1 MNFDGKVMVEAQRAK
16 VWDFLLDVNRF
27 ASCVPGVEEVT
38 QLDERTFDGSIS
50 ARVGPISGS
59 FSFRASIVDSK
70 PPDELTARVEGKD
83 SVTSST
89 LNGLMNMSLRE
100 NAPDWTELIY
110 SANIEVKGRLA
121 ILGDMILRATAAL
134 ILDEFIRRL
143 KSQLEQ
149 A

>member
-89 LNGLMNMSLRE
+89 LNGLMNMSLRG
-100 NAPDWTELIY
+100 NAPDRTELVY

>member
-1 MNFDGKVMVEAQRAK
+1 MNFDGKVMVEAKRAK
-16 VWDFLLDVNRF
+16 VWDFLLDADRF

-38 QLDERTFDGSIS
+38 QLDERTFDGKIS

-59 FSFRASIVDSK
+59 FSFRAGIVDSK
-70 PPDELTARVEGKD
+70 PPEELAARIEGKD

-100 NAPDWTELIY
+100 DAPDRTELVY
-110 SANIEVKGRLA
+110 SANVEVKGRLA

-134 ILDEFIRRL
+134 ILDEFVRRL
-143 KSQLEQ
+143 KTQLEQ

>member
-100 NAPDWTELIY
+100 NAPDRTELVY
-110 SANIEVKGRLA
+110 SAHIEVKGRLA

-149 A
+149 V